1 MQCNAICLPMY
12 QLPAHRPRE
21 RIVQYHQGRG
31 GCAFKPL
38 KAAAGNSVYIR
49 RWVECAC
56 GLPPD
61 YVCM

>member
-1 MQCNAICLPMY
+1 MY

-38 KAAAGNSVYIR
+38 KAAAGNSVY
-49 RWVECAC
+49 AD
-56 GLPPD
+56 G
-61 YVCM
+61 